1 MFCFF
6 NLPHKG
12 AKGQNQ
18 RQWCE
23 LARTPGQIA
32 GWLISGKSTP
42 PATQSP
48 AAASSHSCLHCY
60 PLMLLPTK
68 GSGRHGH
75 SLPGKNLS
83 SAHPTRALSNITLL
97 FQTHQGHWTPAHR
110 ATNTSAP
117 IHAQDSGA
125 LSSSNLP
132 GDTGSQLGS
141 CGGWSAGSCWLG
153 AQASEGASPAQSG
166 LTTALLNGTSEQG
179 N

>member
-18 RQWCE
+18 RQWRE
-23 LARTPGQIA
+23 LARTSGQIA

-42 PATQSP
+42 QATQSP

-125 LSSSNLP
+125 LSSYQPAWRHRLTAWQLQGVVSRVLP
-132 GDTGSQLGS
+132 
-141 CGGWSAGSCWLG
+141 AGST
-153 AQASEGASPAQSG
+153 G
-166 LTTALLNGTSEQG
+166 L
-179 N
+179 